1 MRSVLKRVVTAVAAV
16 ISVIVVTWAH
26 PAWAQTADEVIE
38 KSVTALGGRA
48 SFAKLKS
55 RRTAGTITLQTPA
68 GDIAGTVEVLNALP
82 NKTRTLINADL
93 TSVGAGSLTVDQRFD
108 GTKGY
113 VLDNLQGNRD
123 ITGEQLDNMR
133 NTGFPHLFLKYKDL
147 GIAAKLIGKEKVGDR
162 DTYLIAFEP
171 TTGSTIRQFIDAETY
186 LPIRAVI
193 KVAVPQLGQDV
204 EQTSDVSDYRDVDGV
219 KIPFKL
225 SVSSNVQN
233 YTIVITKVEHNTPID
248 DALFVK
254 P

>member
-1 MRSVLKRVVTAVAAV
+1 MKSVLKWVATAAAAV
-16 ISVIVVTWAH
+16 VVVSSARA
-26 PAWAQTADEVIE
+26 AWAQTADEVIE

-55 RRTAGTITLQTPA
+55 RRMTGTITLQTPA
-68 GDIAGTVEVLNALP
+68 GDVAGTVEVVNALP

-93 TSVGAGSLTVDQRFD
+93 TSLGAGALTIDQRFD

-113 VLDNLQGNRD
+113 VLDSLQGNRD
-123 ITGEQLDNMR
+123 ITGDQLENMR
-133 NTGFPHLFLKYKDL
+133 NTGFPHLFVKYKDL
-147 GIAAKLIGKEKVGDR
+147 GIVAKLIGKEKVGDR
-162 DTYLIAFEP
+162 DSYVIAFEP
-171 TTGSTIRQFIDAETY
+171 TTGSTIRQFIDAESY

-193 KVAVPQLGQDV
+193 KVPVPQLGQDV
-204 EQTSDVSDYRDVDGV
+204 EQTSDVSDYRDIDGV

-233 YTIVITKVEHNTPID
+233 YTIVINKVEHNTAID
-248 DALFVK
+248 DTLFVK

>member
-1 MRSVLKRVVTAVAAV
+1 MKSVLTRVATAIVAV
-16 ISVIVVTWAH
+16 IPVMIVTWAH

-38 KSVTALGGRA
+38 KSVTALGGRE
-48 SFAKLKS
+48 SFGKLKS
-55 RRTAGTITLQTPA
+55 RRTTGTITLQTPA

-93 TSVGAGSLTVDQRFD
+93 TSLGAGALTIDQRFD

-123 ITGEQLDNMR
+123 ITGDQLDNMR

-147 GIAAKLIGKEKVGDR
+147 GIVAKLIGQEKVGDR
-162 DTYLIAFEP
+162 DAYAIAFEP

-193 KVAVPQLGQDV
+193 KVTVPQLGQDV
-204 EQTSDVSDYRDVDGV
+204 EETSDVSDYRDVDGV
-219 KIPFKL
+219 KIPFRL
-225 SVSSNVQN
+225 SVASNVQN

>member
-1 MRSVLKRVVTAVAAV
+1 MKSVLKRLAAAVAA
-16 ISVIVVTWAH
+16 IVAITWAQA
-26 PAWAQTADEVIE
+26 AWAQTADEVID

-48 SFAKLKS
+48 AFAKLTS
-55 RRTAGTITLQTPA
+55 RRMTGTITLQTPA
-68 GDIAGTVEVLNALP
+68 GDVAGTVELMNALP

-93 TSVGAGSLTVDQRFD
+93 TSLGAGALTIDQRFD

-123 ITGEQLDNMR
+123 ITGDQLENMR
-133 NTGFPHLFLKYKDL
+133 NAGFPHLFVKYKDL
-147 GIAAKLIGKEKVGDR
+147 GIVAKLLGKEKAGDR
-162 DTYLIAFEP
+162 DAYVIAFEP
-171 TTGSTIRQFIDAETY
+171 TTGSTIRQFIDADTY

-193 KVAVPQLGQDV
+193 KVTVPQLGQDV

-233 YTIVITKVEHNTPID
+233 YTIVITKVEHNVPID

>member
-1 MRSVLKRVVTAVAAV
+1 MKPVFRRVATAVIA
-16 ISVIVVTWAH
+16 VIVVTWA
-26 PAWAQTADEVIE
+26 PVAAAQTADEVIE

-55 RRTAGTITLQTPA
+55 RRMAGTITLQTPA

-93 TSVGAGSLTVDQRFD
+93 TSLGAGALTIDQRFD

-123 ITGEQLDNMR
+123 ITGDQLENMR
-133 NTGFPHLFLKYKDL
+133 NAGFPHLFVKYKDL
-147 GIAAKLIGKEKVGDR
+147 GIVAKLIGKEKVADR
-162 DTYLIAFEP
+162 DAYVIAFEP
-171 TTGSTIRQFIDAETY
+171 TTGSTIRQFIDAESY

-204 EQTSDVSDYRDVDGV
+204 EQTSEVSDYRDVDGV